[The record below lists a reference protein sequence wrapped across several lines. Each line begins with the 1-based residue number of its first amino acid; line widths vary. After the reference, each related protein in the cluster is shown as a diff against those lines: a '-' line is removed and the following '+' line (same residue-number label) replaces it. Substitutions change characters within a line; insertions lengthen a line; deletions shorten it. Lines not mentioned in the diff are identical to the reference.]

1 MGNKHAQNLHI
12 AATLIETNGSTP
24 DNELASDIRAAA
36 DEIDRLERAW
46 HLHPINAFVLALM
59 IGGGL
64 ALGVIGGCG
73 IAALVN
79 TLYHLLGGL

>member
-1 MGNKHAQNLHI
+1 MANEHAQNLRI
-12 AATLIETNGSTP
+12 AATLVEINDPSAA
-24 DNELASDIRAAA
+24 NLASDIRAAA

-46 HLHPINAFVLALM
+46 HLHPINAFVLSLM

-64 ALGVIGGCG
+64 ALGVIGGGG